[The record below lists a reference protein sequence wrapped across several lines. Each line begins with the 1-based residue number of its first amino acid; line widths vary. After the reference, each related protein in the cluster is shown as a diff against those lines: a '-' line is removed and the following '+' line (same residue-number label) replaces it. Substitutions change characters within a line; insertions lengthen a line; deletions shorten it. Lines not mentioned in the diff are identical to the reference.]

1 MNPPHEV
8 VDQSGRA
15 ASPIAPSPGPR
26 KNGAVGVLK
35 FLLWRPVI
43 ALVLAAAVVAFLY
56 FHAERQST
64 PVTHRTQR
72 VALSDEQQMQLG
84 AQDYAK
90 TLAEEKANIVSS
102 GPQYEMVQRVA
113 KRIEAVAAV
122 DKPRFKWA
130 VTLIRSKQVNAYC
143 LPGGKI
149 VVYTSILPVTRNDA
163 GLATVLGHEVSHAT
177 AEHGAE
183 RLQQQKMTKVAAAIL
198 AGGVA
203 FTPQQYLHV
212 RVLLGAA
219 STALSLPWSRDQE
232 SEADHIGLVYMARA
246 GYQPRDAVAF
256 WQRMNRLSKSDP
268 PEWLSDHPS
277 DAHRIQRI
285 RSWLPEA
292 EREYVPN

>member
-1 MNPPHEV
+1 M
-8 VDQSGRA
+8 
-15 ASPIAPSPGPR
+15 
-26 KNGAVGVLK
+26 LK
-35 FLLWRPVI
+35 FILWRPVI
-43 ALVLAAAVVAFLY
+43 AIVLAAAVVALLY
-56 FHAERQST
+56 FHAERQTT

-72 VALSDEQQMQLG
+72 VALSDKQQMQLG

-90 TLAEEKANIVSS
+90 TLAKEQANIVSS
-102 GPQYEMVQRVA
+102 GAQYEMVQRVA
-113 KRIEAVAAV
+113 KRIEAVAAL
-122 DKPRFKWA
+122 DKPRFEWE

-143 LPGGKI
+143 LPGGKM
-149 VVYTSILPVTRNDA
+149 VVYTSILPVARNDA

-183 RLQQQKMTKVAAAIL
+183 RLQQEKMTDVAAAIL

-203 FTPQQYLHV
+203 FTPRQYVHV
-212 RVLLGAA
+212 RALLGVA

-246 GYQPRDAVAF
+246 RYQPRDAVAF

-292 EREYVPN
+292 ERDYVAASS